1 MCSVNERAASEI
13 YLEITA
19 LVSESLLRY
28 QHHAL
33 LITANIATVAMLA
46 RDSEHKHW
54 SQEGAGRGWSPALL
68 CGEQASQEGTLVGA
82 GVLPGS
88 ADIQE
93 AFRR

>member
-28 QHHAL
+28 QHHPL

-46 RDSEHKHW
+46 RDSSTNTGVRRER
-54 SQEGAGRGWSPALL
+54 AGLELESGRLNSAACADLIR
-68 CGEQASQEGTLVGA
+68 LVFLFGPCA
-82 GVLPGS
+82 VSCLTF
-88 ADIQE
+88 Q
-93 AFRR
+93 

>member
-28 QHHAL
+28 QHHPL

-46 RDSEHKHW
+46 RDSSTNTGVRRE
-54 SQEGAGRGWSPALL
+54 QGGA
-68 CGEQASQEGTLVGA
+68 GA
-82 GVLPGS
+82 GVRAAEQRSLCR
-88 ADIQE
+88 
-93 AFRR
+93 FN